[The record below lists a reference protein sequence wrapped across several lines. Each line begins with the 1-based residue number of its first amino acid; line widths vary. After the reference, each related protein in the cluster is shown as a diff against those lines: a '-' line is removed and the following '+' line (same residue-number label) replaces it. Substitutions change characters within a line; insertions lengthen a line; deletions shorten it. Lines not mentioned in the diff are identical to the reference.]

1 MVPAARPSH
10 ASVAGSPLGP
20 SCWSVR
26 PRPPRVRA
34 RTGPR
39 VRPSA
44 GHSPCVGSDRS
55 AGRLGAAASRRSRF
69 RQPCRREVSVHC
81 ERFADSHDSESHCID
96 KRVRP
101 FVVSAKPP
109 RSRFPSLRTGMDDS
123 DPRRP
128 LQRSE
133 KAHGRGM
140 PARPRKNVQASPTT
154 QLLQTSRP
162 WPSSQSCFASAWCES
177 RGTSSAIQKLV
188 STNLTIRRPPRR
200 CPWDRYRRCQSRQSA
215 DHCIVDSRSRAVT
228 RLDAFSDQ
236 RSLGPIVL
244 GHFRPESLVEIFF
257 NIFFNIN
264 LYTPHAMSTHSSSR
278 PRLCGQ
284 RRAGAPTV
292 SRPGLKGIEGRE
304 PPTSQTSD
312 LPGNW
317 KRRSAGEPVPKP
329 VGRDMSGCSGSGR
342 PVYAGSTLLQVP
354 APGYTHPAARW
365 PAHTMRANPGHR
377 RDILGARDASPR
389 GTANLHCASSLRFS
403 MLGIALCLAAT
414 GICAP
419 TLARHD
425 ASSAF
430 SLRAVS
436 GSEPARFLVS
446 KMSASKSKSSK
457 ATPWPAIEPSY
468 HSTSL

>member
-1 MVPAARPSH
+1 MIPNLTASTSEYARSSCRRNRREAAFPASGPAWTI
-10 ASVAGSPLGP
+10 AILG
-20 SCWSVR
+20 
-26 PRPPRVRA
+26 
-34 RTGPR
+34 
-39 VRPSA
+39 
-44 GHSPCVGSDRS
+44 DRS
-55 AGRLGAAASRRSRF
+55 NESR
-69 RQPCRREVSVHC
+69 
-81 ERFADSHDSESHCID
+81 
-96 KRVRP
+96 
-101 FVVSAKPP
+101 KP
-109 RSRFPSLRTGMDDS
+109 TA
-123 DPRRP
+123 
-128 LQRSE
+128 E
-133 KAHGRGM
+133 AC

-342 PVYAGSTLLQVP
+342 PVYAEARYCRFRHLGIHIQPPDGQRTRCAPIRAP
-354 APGYTHPAARW
+354 ARHPRCPRRL
-365 PAHTMRANPGHR
+365 PAWDGEP
-377 RDILGARDASPR
+377 
-389 GTANLHCASSLRFS
+389 SLRQFAAILNAWDRAL
-403 MLGIALCLAAT
+403 LGSDWHLRSDSRPPRCELRLQ
-414 GICAP
+414 P
-419 TLARHD
+419 
-425 ASSAF
+425 SS
-430 SLRAVS
+430 
-436 GSEPARFLVS
+436 RFRFG
-446 KMSASKSKSSK
+446 
-457 ATPWPAIEPSY
+457 TR
-468 HSTSL
+468 